1 MYQTEKPSPQPR
13 AFRKA
18 LAILLLTVA
27 GFLSAPAIAQQTS
40 VTTSDDGTLI
50 IQLLVYGDDAC
61 PQTNDEE
68 IIVCARRPESERYR
82 IPKKLREKPLDV
94 SGNGGSWTTH
104 NEALEAN
111 TRFTRPNSCSAV
123 GTGGQTGCLAALLH
137 QYYLEKQLDKAQQK

>member
-1 MYQTEKPSPQPR
+1 MPTS
-13 AFRKA
+13 
-18 LAILLLTVA
+18 LLLTFRKT
-27 GFLSAPAIAQQTS
+27 GLAIALAFLGCLPTIAQAQEVS
-40 VTTSDDGTLI
+40 QTTSDDGTLI

-68 IIVCARRPESERYR
+68 IIVCARRPESDRYR

-94 SGNGGSWTTH
+94 SGDGGSWTTH

-123 GTGGQTGCLAALLH
+123 GTGGQTGCLAAFLH